1 MQFDFYNKLV
11 LHGQWRLAHPALLWH
26 PWCIT
31 SWWWS
36 TKMPLLQW
44 RFESGS
50 SLVWRDDGKLQ
61 ATTSPLATVHA
72 GVKPIFGFSSLYIH
86 WTCSSQGCSPAQQ
99 PWDDQG
105 YHEDESRQIQL
116 EASRTFPKS
125 NTFNSIYL
133 CQCLKFYFH
142 LFFPFHSSTFNFI
155 ENFSINIVIC
165 NWMISLKLSDEG
177 WINRKLTK
185 TSLSGKKIPDV
196 IFPNYISSTTAR
208 SSYSITLYGYS
219 SYGQNLL
226 NSHFSQV
233 FNLDILDLGRW
244 SQSQRPSWEEKED
257 RLTQPDNLDVTLADD
272 DQPGCLC
279 CSEGVSLEVLC
290 FGEMVGSYRP
300 LPVL

>member
-1 MQFDFYNKLV
+1 MCSFSMFDHLYN
-11 LHGQWRLAHPALLWH
+11 
-26 PWCIT
+26 
-31 SWWWS
+31 
-36 TKMPLLQW
+36 
-44 RFESGS
+44 
-50 SLVWRDDGKLQ
+50 
-61 ATTSPLATVHA
+61 
-72 GVKPIFGFSSLYIH
+72 
-86 WTCSSQGCSPAQQ
+86 
-99 PWDDQG
+99 
-105 YHEDESRQIQL
+105 
-116 EASRTFPKS
+116 
-125 NTFNSIYL
+125 
-133 CQCLKFYFH
+133 
-142 LFFPFHSSTFNFI
+142 
-155 ENFSINIVIC
+155 
-165 NWMISLKLSDEG
+165 KLSDEG